1 MHDSHPVTLIPHFL
15 ALPIPESLGPSDL
28 VNRIQAEGVEVDR
41 DEIDFPR
48 GTTALIIVRLHI
60 SWQWEI
66 FRGGGDD
73 EKLLSSVIR
82 CEADY
87 AKDILASVFIR

>member
-15 ALPIPESLGPSDL
+15 AFPIPESLGPPDL

-41 DEIDFPR
+41 DEIDSSP
-48 GTTALIIVRLHI
+48 GTTALVIVRLHI
-60 SWQWEI
+60 GWQWEI

-73 EKLLSSVIR
+73 EKLLGSMIR
-82 CEADY
+82 CEAIC
-87 AKDILASVFIR
+87 AREMSASVFIR